1 MKNLR
6 ENKDTN
12 TNLKSPFRGLGATS
26 NTNFKAPFRGLGA
39 VLGSAFDLDRWQEIW
54 ITITHNKSRSV
65 LTAFG
70 VFWGMF
76 MLVVMVGAG
85 VALQRGMNSQIEGF
99 ATNSCFVWTELT
111 SEPFKGFKKGR
122 TWNLLNEDIPI
133 LINKVPEIQYIAPVL
148 FGQSAANNV
157 TRNDKVGSFSV
168 KGNYPAYNNIDESKM
183 LKGRYINDIDIAEK
197 RKVCVIGERVLE
209 VLFPKNEQ
217 PIGKNIQ
224 VNGIYFQVIGV
235 AQHTSD
241 INIGGRSEE
250 TVILPFTTMQQAFN
264 EGNIVHFLA
273 ITAKPGIK
281 VKVVEDK
288 IHEVLKAKHSIAP
301 NDKKAVGGM
310 NIEDQFTMFLY
321 LGIGIASLIW
331 VVGLGTLMAGGIGV
345 SNIMLVTVRERTKEI
360 GIRRALGA
368 TPRNIITQIMT
379 ESIVLT
385 LIAGIMGLMVGVG
398 LLSLVGLA
406 LSTGDQFFKDPQI
419 SFTVG
424 VAALLILL
432 VIGTLAGFIP
442 ANRAMSIKPIE
453 AIREE

>member
-1 MKNLR
+1 MKNT
-6 ENKDTN
+6 DN
-12 TNLKSPFRGLGATS
+12 TDIKIKKSS
-26 NTNFKAPFRGLGA
+26 FKTW
-39 VLGSAFDLDRWQEIW
+39 SIFDLDWWQEIW
-54 ITITHNKSRSV
+54 ITITHNKSRSI

-85 VALQRGMNSQIEGF
+85 VALQRGMSSQIEGF
-99 ATNSCFVWTELT
+99 ATNSCFVWTENT
-111 SEPFKGFKKGR
+111 SLPYKGLKKGR
-122 TWNLLNEDIPI
+122 SWNILNEDIPV
-133 LINKVPEIQYIAPVL
+133 LINNIPEIQYLAPVL
-148 FGQSAANNV
+148 FGNGGTNNV
-157 TRNDKVGSFSV
+157 TRNDKAGSFSV
-168 KGNYPAYNNIDESKM
+168 KGNYPAYNNIDESKII
-183 LKGRYINDIDIAEK
+183 KGRYINGIDIAEN

-209 VLFPKNEQ
+209 VLFPKNED

-235 AQHTSD
+235 GRHTSD

-250 TVILPFTTMQQAFN
+250 TVVLPFSTMQQAFN
-264 EGNIVHFLA
+264 QGNVVHFLA
-273 ITAKPGIK
+273 VTAMPGIK
-281 VKVVEDK
+281 VKVIEEK
-288 IHEVLKAKHSIAP
+288 IGTVLRSLHNLSP
-301 NDKKAVGGM
+301 DDKKAVGGM

-331 VVGLGTLMAGGIGV
+331 IVGLGTLLAGGIGV

-368 TPRNIITQIMT
+368 TPQNIISQILS

-385 LIAGIMGLMVGVG
+385 LIAGVTGIMLGVG
-398 LLSLVGLA
+398 LLYVIGIA
-406 LSTGDQFFKDPQI
+406 LSQGDQFFQDPQI
-419 SFTVG
+419 SFS
-424 VAALLILL
+424 VAIGALLILL

>member
-1 MKNLR
+1 MNKN
-6 ENKDTN
+6 NKDINST
-12 TNLKSPFRGLGATS
+12 TS
-26 NTNFKAPFRGLGA
+26 FSWFKGI
-39 VLGSAFDLDRWQEIW
+39 FDIDRWQEIW

-85 VALQRGMNSQIEGF
+85 VALQRGMSSQIEGF
-99 ATNSCFVWTELT
+99 ATNSCFIWADQTAM
-111 SEPFKGFKKGR
+111 PYKGFKKGR
-122 TWNLLNEDIPI
+122 SWNMKNEDIPI
-133 LINKVPEIQYIAPVL
+133 ILNKVPEIQYLAPVL
-148 FGQSAANNV
+148 FGGGGSNNV

-168 KGNYPAYNNIDESKM
+168 KGNYPSYNKIDESIM
-183 LKGRYINDIDIAEK
+183 LKGRYINDIDISEK

-209 VLFPKNEQ
+209 VLFPNNED
-217 PIGKNIQ
+217 PIGKFIQ

-250 TVILPFTTMQQAFN
+250 TIVLPFSTMQQAFDQ
-264 EGNIVHFLA
+264 GDNIHFIA
-273 ITAKPGIK
+273 ATAKPGIK
-281 VKVVEDK
+281 VKVIEDK
-288 IHEVLKAKHSIAP
+288 IHSVLKARHDIAP
-301 NDKKAVGGM
+301 DDNKAVGGM

-331 VVGLGTLMAGGIGV
+331 IVGLGTLFAGGIGV

-368 TPRNIITQIMT
+368 TPQNIIAQILS
-379 ESIVLT
+379 ESIILT
-385 LIAGIMGLMVGVG
+385 LIAGVTGLMFGVG
-398 LLSLVGLA
+398 ILAAVGAA
-406 LSTGDQFFKDPQI
+406 LSHGDQFFKDPQI
-419 SFTVG
+419 SFG
-424 VAALLILL
+424 VAVASLFILLI
-432 VIGTLAGFIP
+432 IGTLAGFIP
-442 ANRAMSIKPIE
+442 ANRALSIKPIE